1 MSSIS
6 GNGEIRLAKMRA
18 HEQQSRS
25 TESDAEREIRLGK
38 LRAHVHE
45 QKTSTEGDTE
55 REIRL
60 AK

>member
-38 LRAHVHE
+38 LRAHE